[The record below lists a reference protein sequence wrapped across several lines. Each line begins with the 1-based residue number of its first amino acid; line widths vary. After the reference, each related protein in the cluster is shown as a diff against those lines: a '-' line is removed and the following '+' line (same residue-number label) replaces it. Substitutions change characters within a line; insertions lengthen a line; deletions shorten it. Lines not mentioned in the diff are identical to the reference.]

1 MYSTYSW
8 EFFKQFFAAEK
19 MFTQQSE
26 NVYQVTCGGIL
37 KLQEPVA
44 TGAVVVWEY
53 HLRLEGKLMM
63 TDRGAATQD
72 QGVQLA
78 VLKLW
83 AFKYCTKYSKHLHF

>member
-1 MYSTYSW
+1 MSIKSL
-8 EFFKQFFAAEK
+8 
-19 MFTQQSE
+19 
-26 NVYQVTCGGIL
+26 CGGIL
-37 KLQEPVA
+37 KLQEPAA

-53 HLRLEGKLMM
+53 HLRLEGKVMM

-83 AFKYCTKYSKHLHF
+83 AFKYCTKYSKHLHFKKNVKGNNF